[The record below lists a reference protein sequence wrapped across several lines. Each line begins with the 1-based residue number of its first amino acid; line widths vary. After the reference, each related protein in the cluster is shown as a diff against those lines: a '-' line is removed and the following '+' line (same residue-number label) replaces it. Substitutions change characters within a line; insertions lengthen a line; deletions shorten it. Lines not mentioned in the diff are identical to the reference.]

1 MWAAARFAEVMP
13 FERETIKAAA
23 AHLAASGV
31 YIGTSSWKY
40 IGWMGQLYTPGPY
53 EFRGKVAQKRFEK
66 ACLEEYAQVFKTV
79 CIDAAYYDFPKPE
92 YLQNL
97 ANQVPQDFLFGLK
110 VTDAITINK
119 FPNMPRFGARAGRV
133 NPEFLNADLFDR
145 AFLRPC
151 ATIRDKIGVIMFE
164 FSKFH
169 KTDYEQG
176 RDFIAQLDAFL
187 GALPSGW
194 PYAVELRNHTWL
206 TPDYFSCLASH
217 GVTHVFNAWQ
227 AMPPLADQMALPGAW
242 TNPSLVAARL
252 LLTPGRKYADAVAAF
267 SPYDRVKEVNLELRL
282 AGAELV
288 KKGKEAGAKKKTLIF
303 INNRAEGN
311 APETIAAILE
321 LSGDMPVGPPQCPSD
336 PVPVLVTKPQLDLPF

>member
-1 MWAAARFAEVMP
+1 MSFN
-13 FERETIKAAA
+13 RETIKATVSS
-23 AHLAASGV
+23 LAQSGV

-66 ACLEEYAQVFKTV
+66 GCLEEYAQVFKTV
-79 CIDAAYYDFPKPE
+79 CVDAAYYDFPKTE
-92 YLQNL
+92 YLQHL
-97 ANQVPQDFLFGLK
+97 ASQVPNDFLFGLK
-110 VTDAITINK
+110 VTDAITIK
-119 FPNMPRFGARAGRV
+119 RFPNMPRFGARAGTA
-133 NPEFLNADLFDR
+133 NPEFLNADLFER
-145 AFLRPC
+145 AFLKPC
-151 ATIRDKIGVIMFE
+151 EAIRDKIGVIMFE

-169 KTDYEQG
+169 KTDYEHG

-227 AMPPLADQMALPGAW
+227 AMPSLADQMALPGAW

-267 SPYDRVKEVNLELRL
+267 SPYDRITEVNLELRV

-288 KKGKEAGAKKKTLIF
+288 KQGKKDGGKKKTLIF
-303 INNRAEGN
+303 VNNRAEGN
-311 APETIAAILE
+311 ALETIAAILD
-321 LSGDMPVGPPQCPSD
+321 LSGDAPAGPLQSPSAR
-336 PVPVLVTKPQLDLPF
+336 VPVIKTKPQLDLPF